1 MHLPLTVAICCA
13 STFLRD
19 YFFGAVGNF
28 RLCIVRRME
37 HISGGIGTILVL
49 VAYFLVSTGKIT
61 SGSIG
66 FQGMNLVGAI
76 LLTIYGFMLFA
87 WASVALNAVWGLIA
101 MVALVRVLRNRS
113 KRSGSLHG
121 K

>member
-1 MHLPLTVAICCA
+1 M
-13 STFLRD
+13 D
-19 YFFGAVGNF
+19 
-28 RLCIVRRME
+28 

-49 VAYFLVSTGKIT
+49 LAYFLVSTGKIT

-66 FQGMNLVGAI
+66 FQGLNLVGAI